1 MVLLGTHFLSN
12 RKQRVVLNG
21 QHSSWAGIK
30 TGVPQGSILGPRL
43 FLVYIS
49 DLTENLHSN
58 SKNFAD
64 DTSLFSTVSDKTLS
78 NSYFVGNKAKGRIS
92 KRVIQEYKARQIFR
106 KTNITYLLIPTRTSW

>member
-43 FLVYIS
+43 FLVYIN

-58 SKNFAD
+58 SKIFAD

-106 KTNITYLLIPTRTSW
+106 KTNITYLLIPTRTS